1 MTLRIRFRVKRL
13 VSADIADRPAALVCE
28 PCEREC
34 LAYVQDFL
42 SMDLI
47 TQQWIS
53 GSIRGSTIG
62 WSKWLH
68 NHRIPDG
75 RKRRN
80 QTHLSRNVVVK
91 VPSVLRIVVFGT
103 EWGAGVTMNIGPVN
117 ATKERVGPQN
127 CVRRIRR
134 EEPPLFRARLA
145 LIRSA

>member
-1 MTLRIRFRVKRL
+1 
-13 VSADIADRPAALVCE
+13 
-28 PCEREC
+28 
-34 LAYVQDFL
+34 
-42 SMDLI
+42 MDLI

-91 VPSVLRIVVFGT
+91 VPSVLGIVEFGT
-103 EWGAGVTMNIGPVN
+103 EWGRVTMNIGPVN
-117 ATKERVGPQN
+117 PTKEGVSLQN
-127 CVRRIRR
+127 CVRRIRKNPR
-134 EEPPLFRARLA
+134 PSEHDLP
-145 LIRSA
+145 